1 MIDRYKDKYEEYEK
15 ANEIMDHWLDFLVRH
30 IKLETPE
37 MSLPLP
43 EKLRASKRIELL
55 EAYEKIKNG

>member
-1 MIDRYKDKYEEYEK
+1 MEYEK

>member
-1 MIDRYKDKYEEYEK
+1 MEYEK
-15 ANEIMDHWLDFLVRH
+15 ANEIMDRWIDFLVRH
-30 IKLETPE
+30 IVLEV
-37 MSLPLP
+37 P